1 MGRRRNPTNRDLVEG
16 ILQLDRK
23 VNTMC
28 MTTQSLLRDFI
39 EFMKKEKKF
48 QTYLEKKYAD
58 TKQDKDP
65 KKSD

>member
-1 MGRRRNPTNRDLVEG
+1 
-16 ILQLDRK
+16 
-23 VNTMC
+23 MC

>member
-1 MGRRRNPTNRDLVEG
+1 MGRRRKPTNRELVEG
-16 ILQLDRK
+16 ILQLDHK

-39 EFMKKEKKF
+39 GFMKKEEKF

-58 TKQDKDP
+58 TKQDKDSTES
-65 KKSD
+65 K